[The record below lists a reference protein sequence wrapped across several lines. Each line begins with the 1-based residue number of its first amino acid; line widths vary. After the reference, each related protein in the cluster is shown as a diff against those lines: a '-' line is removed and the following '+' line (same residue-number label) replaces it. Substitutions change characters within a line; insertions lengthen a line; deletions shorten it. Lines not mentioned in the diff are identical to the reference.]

1 MKNKLKTKFLNHLLR
16 NGNKKTCENVL
27 LKCFKNLQKS
37 SNKCHKKILKL
48 ALINSTP
55 VFRII
60 VLKNNKTRKK
70 NRKSKEIPKLITKN
84 FERISWSIKYILN
97 FTKQSFPT
105 RLRAKLGQEIIL
117 NAKNKGNATKKVSH
131 HQKQLILNK
140 RFLLHF
146 RW

>member
-16 NGNKKTCENVL
+16 NGNKKTCEGVL

-37 SNKCHKKILKL
+37 SNKSHKKIFKL
-48 ALINSTP
+48 AVINSTP
-55 VFRII
+55 VFRLI
-60 VLKNNKTRKK
+60 VLKNKKTRKK

-84 FERISWSIKYILN
+84 SERISWSIKYILN

-117 NAKNKGNATKKVSH
+117 NAQNKGNTTKKVLD
-131 HQKQLILNK
+131 HQKQSISNK